1 MFARLAI
8 VAAFVSVI
16 AIIYALTVRV
26 VDKINNPKQKE
37 AK

>member
-8 VAAFVSVI
+8 VAAFIGVI
-16 AIIYALTVRV
+16 AIIYTLTARTIN
-26 VDKINNPKQKE
+26 KINNPKQKE